1 MGCVIFPKLDSKTE
15 NVTFF
20 GMGLFVIK
28 NKSLFQIV
36 FCFEKT
42 FKSWIQDQLMV
53 RVPIQTGQCAFN
65 YHGPQNSKVKKHL
78 TDLHLNADNFTA
90 LFITAGGK
98 TKILL
103 SRVIESVRLSID
115 LKGHSSF
122 SDQIYIVLL
131 QGSLQFVQIKID

>member
-1 MGCVIFPKLDSKTE
+1 M
-15 NVTFF
+15 
-20 GMGLFVIK
+20 
-28 NKSLFQIV
+28 
-36 FCFEKT
+36 
-42 FKSWIQDQLMV
+42 
-53 RVPIQTGQCAFN
+53 
-65 YHGPQNSKVKKHL
+65 KKHL

>member
-42 FKSWIQDQLMV
+42 FKGWIQD
-53 RVPIQTGQCAFN
+53 
-65 YHGPQNSKVKKHL
+65 
-78 TDLHLNADNFTA
+78 
-90 LFITAGGK
+90 
-98 TKILL
+98 
-103 SRVIESVRLSID
+103 
-115 LKGHSSF
+115 
-122 SDQIYIVLL
+122 
-131 QGSLQFVQIKID
+131 